1 MNPRAHRSR
10 GYVLLLAV
18 LVVALLSLVLLTVAR
33 AQSGLSP
40 ALRQQSEE
48 AERARAAHGLA
59 ARVAFLLLTEPIGPR
74 SILVGGQA
82 GQTMAMES
90 VLSASGARPRE
101 LFLDG
106 RSYVAGE
113 AVVSVQDESG
123 LLNLNSQDEAALAGL
138 LQEVGVRGAQ
148 AARLAAA
155 LSDYVDE
162 DNLTRPGGA
171 EGEVYRRAG
180 RAAAPNQAITSRW
193 SALGA
198 LGWEDL
204 GEDARDTL
212 WRLSSAAPAA
222 GLNLNTA
229 PAPVLRAVLGD
240 RAETLLAQRR
250 QSPLQSAEQSQA
262 LTGARTDAAGVV
274 LAVQPGQVFRLV
286 VAFAER
292 VGSREVESQ
301 LVMAAP
307 GADRPFYWREARPE
321 RAGSRGARMDA
332 AEPLPQS
339 AALHAP

>member
-1 MNPRAHRSR
+1 MNPRARHSS

-82 GQTMAMES
+82 GETMAMEGTR
-90 VLSASGARPRE
+90 SASGARLRE
-101 LFLDG
+101 LYLDG
-106 RSYVAGE
+106 RSYALGE
-113 AVVSVQDESG
+113 ALVSLQDESG

-138 LQEVGVRGAQ
+138 LREVGVRGAQ

-162 DNLTRPGGA
+162 DDLTRPGGA
-171 EGEVYRRAG
+171 EGEVYRRAARG
-180 RAAAPNQAITSRW
+180 GPPNQAIASRW
-193 SALGA
+193 AALGV

-204 GEDARDTL
+204 DEDARDAL
-212 WRLSSAAPAA
+212 WRLTSTAPAT

-229 PAPVLRAVLGD
+229 PAPVLRAVLGE
-240 RAETLLAQRR
+240 RAETLLGQIR
-250 QSPLQSAEQSQA
+250 QGPLQSVEA

-274 LAVQPGQVFRLV
+274 LAVQPGRVFRLV
-286 VAFAER
+286 VAFAEA

-301 LVMAAP
+301 LLLAAP

-321 RAGSRGARMDA
+321 RARGARMDA

-339 AALHAP
+339 AALDAP